1 MEKEIRLKHDIF
13 GYNTIVK
20 KGDQIITLKGDQIT
34 ELDIGMEVV
43 LLGDSRGYVPSNFE
57 PGEKV
62 TIVEFTEPFLNFH
75 SDDIIKVKNGS
86 LEGWVKP
93 SNIQVTRY
101 HSVIRSRAD
110 ANHRRIK
117 NKVGEEFANFMDLVY
132 RSMTDKERSDLL
144 PETMPYVN
152 TIVSFALNRLRNFGD
167 RLAYTVAKVYKA
179 DLFVRF
185 IQDPVRSKDD
195 TLAYLYLDKDGYL
208 ISVVNP
214 EIVTSTSN
222 PSFKYMKDYDFYI
235 VLNGPF
241 KGKQF
246 NSSNRPLGE
255 PIYKSDV
262 ALTFDDS
269 FINESNNEKSQS
281 VRVFISYAHTDEF
294 YRKELEK
301 HLSVLKRNG
310 YIDTWTD
317 REIMPG
323 EHWGTK
329 ISNEL
334 EEAKIILLLISADF
348 LASNYCYDIEMN
360 RALERHNSQEAIVIP
375 IIIRFC
381 DWTNTPFAA
390 IQGLPVNA
398 KPVKDWSDQDQA
410 FLNIVE
416 SIKVLLNSL
425 QKGQQSI
432 SYGTVLNPQIRLSEI
447 RKKLLSA
454 ANYTQLK
461 EARFLLSEFKKNST
475 SSFEVEELEQLIA
488 RSLAYE
494 EPKSTIPSNQYGILH
509 HIKTRRDSIS
519 IIRLIVITTIIVTF
533 LIIFIYRLLH

>member
-1 MEKEIRLKHDIF
+1 
-13 GYNTIVK
+13 
-20 KGDQIITLKGDQIT
+20 
-34 ELDIGMEVV
+34 
-43 LLGDSRGYVPSNFE
+43 
-57 PGEKV
+57 
-62 TIVEFTEPFLNFH
+62 
-75 SDDIIKVKNGS
+75 
-86 LEGWVKP
+86 
-93 SNIQVTRY
+93 
-101 HSVIRSRAD
+101 
-110 ANHRRIK
+110 
-117 NKVGEEFANFMDLVY
+117 
-132 RSMTDKERSDLL
+132 MTK
-144 PETMPYVN
+144 
-152 TIVSFALNRLRNFGD
+152 
-167 RLAYTVAKVYKA
+167 
-179 DLFVRF
+179 
-185 IQDPVRSKDD
+185 
-195 TLAYLYLDKDGYL
+195 
-208 ISVVNP
+208 
-214 EIVTSTSN
+214 
-222 PSFKYMKDYDFYI
+222 
-235 VLNGPF
+235 
-241 KGKQF
+241 
-246 NSSNRPLGE
+246 
-255 PIYKSDV
+255 
-262 ALTFDDS
+262 
-269 FINESNNEKSQS
+269 
-281 VRVFISYAHTDEF
+281 VFISYAHTDEF